1 MKNLQIYD
9 PPMCCSTGICG
20 VDIDTEL
27 VRFASL
33 LNQLSKEDIKVERYN
48 LASDPMA
55 FAQNPVVKE
64 ILEKEGDSALPV
76 IFRDGQVLLKGR
88 YPDQIERS
96 EWVQAA
102 QESEGNSA

>member
-1 MKNLQIYD
+1 MKQIQIYD

-33 LNQLSKEDIKVERYN
+33 LNQLTKEGIQVERYN

-64 ILEKEGDSALPV
+64 LLEKEGDSALPV
-76 IFRDGQVLLKGR
+76 IFWDGQVQAQGR
-88 YPDQIERS
+88 YPDKDERV
-96 EWVQAA
+96 EWVRAA
-102 QESEGNSA
+102 RETEKQIS